1 MGGKEASRGFLYQG
15 FASVLEA
22 LNDKS
27 SWDKIYVEFPTSN
40 DKVDIALEQQ
50 YYIVKCIQVK
60 STVNTFAKSDIKTW
74 LCELIKDKKSPEYE
88 LFLIGQCDK
97 SANIFI
103 NSIKKYLGNALDREA
118 KSSLNGFDTHLLDNK
133 KIRFVILPFE
143 IEVLEKIVRDSLHQ
157 YISKSNHIMTFDQ
170 IKFIASATVND
181 QMISSTHGQGIDRKE
196 FDKRM
201 EERILMVADKFSPER
216 ISIGVQSFIRGTEN
230 LEENVESCLSFI
242 NKFDGRNLKDECD
255 WNKDI
260 YKNLEEFLLTN
271 TSNKN
276 AYQIFLNTHASIAF
290 AAGRILNSK
299 SGINV
304 FPIQKSSTN
313 GTVLWDVKLS
323 SKRNYANWDISHK
336 MFDKNQH
343 DSALVLNVTRNIYDD
358 VVKFIKENNLSIGR
372 LIICTPSDVGAT
384 NFSIEDGTHAAAL
397 ANSVYNAIDRRSTV
411 ERRAT
416 LHIFA
421 AAPNAFMFF
430 LGQNSVGFG
439 KCILYEYDFEQ
450 MNSCT
455 YTQSISFTN

>member
-22 LNDKS
+22 LTDKGN
-27 SWDKIYVEFPTSN
+27 WDKIYVEFPTSN

-50 YYIVKCIQVK
+50 NQIVKCIQVK
-60 STVNTFAKSDIKTW
+60 STINTFTKSDIKTW
-74 LCELIKDKKSPEYE
+74 LDDLIKDIESPEYE

-97 SANIFI
+97 SANTFI
-103 NSIKKYLGNALDREA
+103 KSIEKYYGKVLDKEA
-118 KSSLNGFDTHLLDNK
+118 KSSLNGFDT
-133 KIRFVILPFE
+133 
-143 IEVLEKIVRDSLHQ
+143 DSLHQ
-157 YISKSNHIMTFDQ
+157 YISDSNQMMAFDQ
-170 IKFIASATVND
+170 IRFIASATVND
-181 QMISSTHGQGIDRKE
+181 QMISSTHGKGIDRKE
-196 FDKRM
+196 FDEEM
-201 EERILMVADKFSPER
+201 EKRILLVADKYSPKR
-216 ISIGVQSFIRGTEN
+216 ISIGVKSFTRGAEN
-230 LEENVESCLSFI
+230 LEEDTESCLSFI
-242 NKFDGRNLKDECD
+242 NKFDGRNIKGEYD

-260 YKNLEEFLLTN
+260 YRNLEEFLLTN
-271 TSNKN
+271 TSNKH
-276 AYQIFLNTHASIAF
+276 AYQIFLDTHASIAF
-290 AAGRILNSK
+290 AVGRILDSK

-323 SKRNYANWDISHK
+323 SKRNYTNWDISHEK
-336 MFDKNQH
+336 FNENQY

-372 LIICTPSDVGAT
+372 IINCTPSDVGAT
-384 NFSIEDGTHAAAL
+384 NFSIEDGTHATAL
-397 ANSVYNAIDRRSTV
+397 ANSVYNAIGRRSTV

-450 MNSCT
+450 RNSCT
-455 YTQSISFTN
+455 YSQSISFTN